1 MASTKETS
9 ATKTTAATT
18 KAEKDTKATTTKVA
32 ATPAAVAEKKET
44 TAAKKTEKKTSA
56 TAAKKTT
63 KKAAT
68 KKTTAKKTTAKKTA
82 KKAEIEHVFEIQY
95 EGKNVSYADIKKM
108 VDDKLVEQGAKPLG
122 RKNVDIYVNPME
134 SKVYYVSNAG
144 KTSEIKGELEY

>member
-1 MASTKETS
+1 MNMASTKETS

-82 KKAEIEHVFEIQY
+82 KKAEIEIQY
-95 EGKNVSYADIKKM
+95 EGKNVSYADSKKM